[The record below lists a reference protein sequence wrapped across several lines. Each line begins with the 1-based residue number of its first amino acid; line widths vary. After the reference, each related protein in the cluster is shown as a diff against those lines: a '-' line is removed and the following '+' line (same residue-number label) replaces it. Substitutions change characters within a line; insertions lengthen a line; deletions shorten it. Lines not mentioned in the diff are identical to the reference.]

1 MIATDFVTQTV
12 SILKDKSLRS
22 RYSDQSYPANV
33 VPFYLYG
40 TPNSLN
46 LDHILVRNPNIQL
59 SAENVQL
66 SISKGG
72 SGSAKGEDHSLF
84 GSGGVSAKK
93 VGDFFGLGQSSGQH
107 GHHDRH
113 DHYDQHDQHDQ
124 RDRYGQHDR
133 NGQHD
138 RYDQRDQQDRKS
150 KDTSSDH
157 GSIPAEALAK
167 GAILV
172 IEGISEAAMQPFQS
186 TEGPLGDTLGTDS
199 NFFFRPGQEFD
210 VTVYEDGKAFDAP
223 GPGLADVSASK
234 KLGKGRLKLGQA
246 RYVDSVAINKDPFEQ
261 IDGVE
266 RYKAWKAKLDLIGK
280 ELVWIRHK
288 NGRRGEHKTN
298 WSEDRALKE
307 YLGPNTFW
315 WFTNDEA
322 S

>member
-1 MIATDFVTQTV
+1 MKPKSKTDLVAFHLCSSCVPHPVLYADYCFRISTSLVIATDFVTETI

-22 RYSDQSYPANV
+22 RYSDRSYPADV

-40 TPNSLN
+40 TPHSLN

-72 SGSAKGEDHSLF
+72 SDKDEDHSLF
-84 GSGGVSAKK
+84 SSGGASGEK
-93 VGDFFGLGQSSGQH
+93 VGGFFGLGKSSGRH

-113 DHYDQHDQHDQ
+113 DH
-124 RDRYGQHDR
+124 
-133 NGQHD
+133 HD
-138 RYDQRDQQDRKS
+138 RYDHHDQKNQKDQKDHTS

-157 GSIPAEALAK
+157 GSIPAETLAK

-186 TEGPLGDTLGTDS
+186 TEGPLSDTLASNS

-223 GPGLADVSASK
+223 GPGLADVSSSK

-246 RYVDSVAINKDPFEQ
+246 RYVDSVQINKDPYEQ

-280 ELVWIRHK
+280 EL
-288 NGRRGEHKTN
+288 E
-298 WSEDRALKE
+298 
-307 YLGPNTFW
+307 
-315 WFTNDEA
+315 
-322 S
+322 